1 MPRIFFSRT
10 LCSPRDLIGDD
21 PDSLIAFSE
30 ANNIGMGGLLRPGQA
45 FSLDY
50 DNPQTVAI
58 VSKINNLPEQ
68 ERRTLAQSTNL
79 MGNELHGLFA
89 FFDQNLS
96 DKQIATMNSLVGAT
110 TGAVGNRLNAFQKAV
125 VAYQKTLLE
134 LRAVQKA
141 TGAKAGQLRAKAEAQ
156 ARSTFAYL
164 RKAFQTELSR
174 FAPVSLR
181 YKNRGNALSNAERG
195 ITLASRRPNAKADPE
210 LFVADAVQASRLG
223 EFTRFLGW
231 LGSLGV
237 VVDAGLRAKHVYS
250 TYETGGKWLRDSSMQ
265 LAGFG
270 FGGAAG
276 AMVGRAAMSGATA
289 YAVDVGLITAGP
301 VAWIALAVI
310 VGAGLVIGYEAGSLG
325 DTFGKNISAWLWDKD
340 K

>member
-1 MPRIFFSRT
+1 MPQIYFSRT
-10 LCSPRDLIGDD
+10 LCSPHDLVGDD

-50 DNPQTVAI
+50 DNPQTVGI

-68 ERRTLAQSTNL
+68 ERRTLAQSVNL

-125 VAYQKTLLE
+125 VAYQKALLE
-134 LRAVQKA
+134 LRTVQKA

-265 LAGFG
+265 MTGFG
-270 FGGAAG
+270 LGGAAG
-276 AMVGRAAMSGATA
+276 TLTTRVVIMGATT
-289 YAVDVGLITAGP
+289 YAMEAGMIVAGP
-301 VAWIALAVI
+301 VGWFALAII
-310 VGAGLVIGYEAGSLG
+310 VGAGLIAGFEAGSIF
-325 DTFGKNISAWLWDKD
+325 DTAGQKLSALAWDRN
-340 K
+340 